1 MGGGVELSVRL
12 GTLLGQDG
20 KPAELLGWAP
30 VHAEQARAIAA
41 GHGGGSWRYVITDGD
56 GYPIVVGPLRR
67 RPTTSIRGPSRAVV
81 ELLVDRAGLLA
92 LAGRSDLPDGWPA
105 VIAEMTAG
113 LARAGAPAGDPT
125 ARGPRAA
132 LRRWIRARDRTCVHP
147 FCRVPARR
155 TDADHS
161 IEYAR
166 GGATTDANLGSACK
180 HDHRLRH
187 EGGWILTQIATG
199 HFLWTSPHR
208 KLETLPNRG
217 TLDRPR
223 RRNPRCTIRPPP
235 REHPCTSDSPVLRP
249 MRTYPAT
256 ACLMIFVSWPA
267 ATVSSL

>member
-166 GGATTDANLGSACK
+166 GGATTDRNLGSACK

-187 EGGWILTQIATG
+187 DGGWILTQIATG
-199 HFLWTSPHR
+199 YFLWTSPLGLHYLR
-208 KLETLPNRG
+208 QPPKTLHDLPDPI
-217 TLDRPR
+217 TTDDTDSDSDDEDDY
-223 RRNPRCTIRPPP
+223 RCPSWDQPASMQPEPPPPP
-235 REHPCTSDSPVLRP
+235 RPPRARCGPR
-249 MRTYPAT
+249 R
-256 ACLMIFVSWPA
+256 
-267 ATVSSL
+267 